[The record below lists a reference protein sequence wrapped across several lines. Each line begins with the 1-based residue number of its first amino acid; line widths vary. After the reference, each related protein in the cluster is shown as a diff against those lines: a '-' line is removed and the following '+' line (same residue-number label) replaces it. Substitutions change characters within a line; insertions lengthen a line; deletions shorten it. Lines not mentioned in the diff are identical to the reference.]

1 MIFFKSNI
9 VALAKKFQTIQQY
22 SEFGEDKTIE
32 KLAPLGLKSYLDIGA
47 GHPIIGS
54 NTYYFY
60 KMGFKGVT
68 IEPIQFHSRLHKFVR
83 GKDHQVNALVSK
95 NNEIRNFYEFNPT
108 QYSTSSFEHYKKLTQ
123 LGMRPRKIYKVSSV
137 SINRIIEAFFDLPF
151 FISIDCEGFDLEIL
165 KQIHPNN
172 YKNVFAIII
181 EIPSD
186 KSDKNQILKILKS
199 NKFNLHSTTK
209 NNYIFRKATN
219 KSCR

>member
-1 MIFFKSNI
+1 MVFKC
-9 VALAKKFQTIQQY
+9 
-22 SEFGEDKTIE
+22 
-32 KLAPLGLKSYLDIGA
+32 
-47 GHPIIGS
+47 
-54 NTYYFY
+54 
-60 KMGFKGVT
+60 VT

-83 GKDHQVNALVSK
+83 SKDHQVNALVSN

-108 QYSTSSFEHYKKLTQ
+108 QYSTTSFKHYKKLTQ

-186 KSDKNQILKILKS
+186 KSDKNQNRQYL
-199 NKFNLHSTTK
+199 
-209 NNYIFRKATN
+209 
-219 KSCR
+219 